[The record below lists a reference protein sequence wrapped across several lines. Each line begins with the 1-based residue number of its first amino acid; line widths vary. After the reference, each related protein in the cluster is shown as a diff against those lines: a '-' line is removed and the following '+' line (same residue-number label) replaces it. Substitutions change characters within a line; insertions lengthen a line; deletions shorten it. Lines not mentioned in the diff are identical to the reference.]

1 MSQKYVGMNYLD
13 KTLEWSNTRT
23 LLTFFFVTLVSLIF
37 FGGIGLSF
45 VSSTHGV
52 TSPQGMRWIQ
62 FSISL
67 GLFLMP
73 PLFFAQIAS
82 NNPSKFLNLV
92 FLPTYN
98 STIYSRKNA
107 AQTPPLWHT
116 YVCLVLV
123 CFGAFFA
130 VDLLAQLS
138 QSVVPDLNYFQKIKA
153 QEEEVRQALGVLLK
167 DTSLSAL
174 AGNFVVMVLVPA
186 LGEELFFRGILQKLF
201 QRNFR
206 FRFAVIAT
214 SICFALAHQ
223 QPLSF
228 IPLFFMGV
236 LLSYTKH
243 WTGSIWAAI
252 LLHSINNGFAL
263 FSSYAAGGELQ
274 YESTLDISWS
284 IAGLIPLVAGMYWL
298 RKISKEHMTKQR

>member
-1 MSQKYVGMNYLD
+1 MSYLD

-23 LLTFFFVTLVSLIF
+23 LLTFFILILASLIF
-37 FGGIGLSF
+37 FGGIGISF
-45 VSSTHGV
+45 VSSTYGL
-52 TSPQGMRWIQ
+52 TTPAGMRWMQ

-82 NNPSKFLNLV
+82 NNPARFLNLV
-92 FLPTYN
+92 FLPSYGATVH
-98 STIYSRKNA
+98 TRKNA
-107 AQTPPLWHT
+107 FKSSPLWQT
-116 YVCLVLV
+116 YMSLTLA

-130 VDLLAQLS
+130 VDLLAQLN
-138 QSVVPDLNYFQKIKA
+138 QLIVPDLPYFQKLKI
-153 QEEEVRQALGVLLK
+153 QEEEVRQALQTLLK
-167 DTSLSAL
+167 ETNPSAL

-201 QRNFR
+201 QRNFNL
-206 FRFAVIAT
+206 RFAVIAT
-214 SICFALAHQ
+214 SLCFALAHQ

-236 LLSYTKH
+236 LLSYTKY
-243 WTGSIWAAI
+243 WTGSLWAAI

-274 YESTLDISWS
+274 YESTMDISWS
-284 IAGLIPLVAGMYWL
+284 LAGIIPLVIGVFWM
-298 RKISKEHMTKQR
+298 RKIRQQHKEIRR

>member
-1 MSQKYVGMNYLD
+1 MSYLD

-23 LLTFFFVTLVSLIF
+23 LLTFFILILASLIF
-37 FGGIGLSF
+37 FGGIGISF
-45 VSSTHGV
+45 VSSTYGL
-52 TSPQGMRWIQ
+52 TTPAGMRWMQ

-82 NNPSKFLNLV
+82 NNPARFLNLV
-92 FLPTYN
+92 FLPSYGATVH
-98 STIYSRKNA
+98 TRKNA
-107 AQTPPLWHT
+107 FKSSPLWQT
-116 YVCLVLV
+116 YMSLTLA

-130 VDLLAQLS
+130 VDILAQLN
-138 QSVVPDLNYFQKIKA
+138 QLIVPDLPYFQKLKI
-153 QEEEVRQALGVLLK
+153 QEEEVRQALQTLLK
-167 DTSLSAL
+167 ETNLSAL

-201 QRNFR
+201 QRNFNL
-206 FRFAVIAT
+206 RFAVIAT
-214 SICFALAHQ
+214 SLCFALAHQ

-236 LLSYTKH
+236 LLSYTKY
-243 WTGSIWAAI
+243 WTGSLWAAI

-274 YESTLDISWS
+274 YESTMDISWS
-284 IAGLIPLVAGMYWL
+284 LAGIIPLVIGVFWM
-298 RKISKEHMTKQR
+298 RKIRQQHKEIRR

>member
-1 MSQKYVGMNYLD
+1 MSYLD

-23 LLTFFFVTLVSLIF
+23 LLTFFILTLASLIF
-37 FGGIGLSF
+37 FGGIGISF
-45 VSSTHGV
+45 VGSNYGLT
-52 TSPQGMRWIQ
+52 TPAGMRWMQ

-82 NNPSKFLNLV
+82 NNPARFLNLV
-92 FLPTYN
+92 FLPSYGAAVHT
-98 STIYSRKNA
+98 RKNA
-107 AQTPPLWHT
+107 FKSPPLWHT
-116 YVCLVLV
+116 YMSLTLA

-130 VDLLAQLS
+130 VDLLAQLN
-138 QSVVPDLNYFQKIKA
+138 QLIVPDLPYFQKLKI
-153 QEEEVRQALGVLLK
+153 QEEEVRQTLQTLLK
-167 DTSLSAL
+167 ETSPSAL

-201 QRNFR
+201 QRNFNL
-206 FRFAVIAT
+206 RFAVIAT
-214 SICFALAHQ
+214 SLCFAFAHQ

-236 LLSYTKH
+236 LLSYTKY
-243 WTGSIWAAI
+243 WTGSLWAAI

-274 YESTLDISWS
+274 YESTMDISWS
-284 IAGLIPLVAGMYWL
+284 LAGIIPLVIGVFWM
-298 RKISKEHMTKQR
+298 RKIRQQHKEIRR